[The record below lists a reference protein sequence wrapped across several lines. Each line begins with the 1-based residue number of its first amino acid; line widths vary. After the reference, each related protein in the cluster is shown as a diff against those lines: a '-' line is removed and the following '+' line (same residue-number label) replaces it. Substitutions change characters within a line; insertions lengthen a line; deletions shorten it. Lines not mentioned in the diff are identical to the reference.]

1 MAGPDLSELPE
12 ALRDRLPDLMRAA
25 IAEARR
31 ADEPFGCVLADYETG
46 ELWAAAPNVI
56 DADATAHA
64 EINALRILALRRQRA
79 DRAILIATAEPCPM
93 CAAAA
98 FWSGVRAVVYGTSI
112 AMLIR
117 AGWRQIALPCS
128 EVLARAVP
136 PGGPVVVGGFLAE
149 ETDPLYGEGSREGG
163 S

>member
-1 MAGPDLSELPE
+1 MAGPDLSQLPDGLRNRLPE
-12 ALRDRLPDLMRAA
+12 LMRAA

-31 ADEPFGCVLADYETG
+31 ADDPFGCILADFETG
-46 ELWAAAPNVI
+46 EPWVVAPNS
-56 DADATAHA
+56 ADSDPTGHA
-64 EINALRILALRRQRA
+64 AVNGLRMLALRKLA
-79 DRAILIATAEPCPM
+79 PDRAALISTAEPCPM

-98 FWSGVRAVVYGTSI
+98 YWSGVRAVVYGTSI

-117 AGWRQIALPCS
+117 TGWRQIALPCT

-136 PGGPVVVGGFLAE
+136 PGGPVVVGGYLAE
-149 ETDPLYGEGSREGG
+149 ETDPLYGEGSPEGG

>member
-1 MAGPDLSELPE
+1 MAGPDLGELPQ
-12 ALRDRLPDLMRAA
+12 ALQDRLPELMRAA

-31 ADEPFGCVLADYETG
+31 GDDPFGCVLADFETG
-46 ELWAAAPNVI
+46 ELWAAAPNII
-56 DADATAHA
+56 DSDTTAHA
-64 EINALRILALRRQRA
+64 EVNALRILALRRLRP
-79 DRAILIATAEPCPM
+79 DRAALISTAEPCPM

-98 FWSGVRAVVYGTSI
+98 FWSDVRVVVYGTSI

-117 AGWRQIALPCS
+117 AGCRQIALPCS

-136 PGGPVVVGGFLAE
+136 PGGPIVVGGFLAE
-149 ETDPLYGEGSREGG
+149 ETDPLYGEGSPSGG

>member
-12 ALRDRLPDLMRAA
+12 ALRDRLPDLMRTA

-31 ADEPFGCVLADYETG
+31 GDDPFGCVLADYETG
-46 ELWAAAPNVI
+46 ELWAAAPHGI
-56 DADATAHA
+56 DSEATAHA
-64 EINALRILALRRQRA
+64 EVNALRMLALRRLRA
-79 DRAILIATAEPCPM
+79 DRAALIATAEPCPM

-98 FWSGVRAVVYGTSI
+98 LWSGVRVVIYGTSI

-117 AGWRQIALPCS
+117 AGWRQIALPCT

-136 PGGPVVVGGFLAE
+136 PGGPDVVGGYLAE
-149 ETDPLYGEGSREGG
+149 ETDPLYGEGSTEGG